1 MHFWGQSSSCQSAS
15 YLSLCILSIRNLV
28 SLALTFL
35 KNKNNDVPC
44 LPCLSISEAW
54 RTMMPRWKRRNY
66 LASDVEAGPAS
77 PVTSGAHLLLAI
89 DAADDRPG
97 PLRLGELPLDLGLF
111 SNARTEITWWFFLK
125 KWSEPALFFV
135 YFQSFSNKQ
144 YFFATNQCE
153 KRSKCPSSK
162 QHRDSNPQPYV
173 HESSPITTRPVLSR

>member
-15 YLSLCILSIRNLV
+15 YFSLCILSIRNLV

-111 SNARTEITWWFFLK
+111 SNARTEITWWFFWK
-125 KWSEPALFFV
+125 NDPNPA
-135 YFQSFSNKQ
+135 SFSFTFSLFQ
-144 YFFATNQCE
+144 TNSIFLQQINV
-153 KRSKCPSSK
+153 KKGLS
-162 QHRDSNPQPYV
+162 V
-173 HESSPITTRPVLSR
+173 HPVNSTGIQTHNLTYMSRHP